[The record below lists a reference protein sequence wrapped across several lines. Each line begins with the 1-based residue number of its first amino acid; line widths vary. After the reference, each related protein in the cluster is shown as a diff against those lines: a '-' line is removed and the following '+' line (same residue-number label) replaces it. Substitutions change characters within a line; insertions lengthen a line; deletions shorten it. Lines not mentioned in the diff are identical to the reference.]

1 MPAPHTTHQYPHAT
15 FQYTY
20 SEKFGTDPQG
30 EQDTTDKIVLKR
42 LSQVHKEST
51 LSFRNLLKKLQQET
65 YRTMNLDKPSKD
77 SLAENLSRTQHTH
90 HYTAFRTRQG
100 EQGIQGKEYQGGTIQ
115 ESIRL
120 EPTQY
125 SSLTTRQEQTHYT
138 LDIKTIQ
145 YKEDCSL
152 TPPCQDCRNNAQ
164 YSSCDQ
170 RKPLKHTHHT
180 STTLANYWALA
191 LFGKTR
197 PQTGEG
203 STHPG

>member
-1 MPAPHTTHQYPHAT
+1 MPAPHTT
-15 FQYTY
+15 FQYSY
-20 SEKFGTDPQG
+20 SEKFGTDSQG

-51 LSFRNLLKKLQQET
+51 LSFQNLLKKLRLET
-65 YRTMNLDKPSKD
+65 TRTMNLDKPSKD
-77 SLAENLSRTQHTH
+77 SLAENLSRTQYSN

-100 EQGIQGKEYQGGTIQ
+100 VQ
-115 ESIRL
+115 ESLLL
-120 EPTQY
+120 EPAQY
-125 SSLTTRQEQTHYT
+125 SSLTTRQEQIHYT
-138 LDIKTIQ
+138 LGIKTTQ